1 MIQNQFKI
9 KTVFIK
15 KIDDSVKNVQLAYIL
30 AEHFQN
36 CCGISGEFTKYT
48 KIKYRRKVPYTK
60 KECNKAQS
68 TTSAHRLL
76 QEIHPIFL
84 HIFRI
89 HSHPSPAFISSSMN
103 FISTNS
109 GRG

>member
-48 KIKYRRKVPYTK
+48 KSTD
-60 KECNKAQS
+60 ATQS
-68 TTSAHRLL
+68 TV
-76 QEIHPIFL
+76 
-84 HIFRI
+84 
-89 HSHPSPAFISSSMN
+89 
-103 FISTNS
+103 
-109 GRG
+109 

>member
-76 QEIHPIFL
+76 QEIQ
-84 HIFRI
+84 
-89 HSHPSPAFISSSMN
+89 SSSIY
-103 FISTNS
+103 FVSIAIHHQPSYLPP
-109 GRG
+109 